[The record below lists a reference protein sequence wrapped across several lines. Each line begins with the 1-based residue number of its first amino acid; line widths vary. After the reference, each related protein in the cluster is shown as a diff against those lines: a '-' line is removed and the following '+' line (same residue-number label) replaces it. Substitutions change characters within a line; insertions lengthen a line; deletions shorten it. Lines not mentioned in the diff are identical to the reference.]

1 MDGCS
6 VVYIIDSSSDLRHH
20 LHAALGCSSQSSY
33 VILLKVHEFTQS
45 LIRYINSRQVSCVP
59 LFSIILIVH
68 KYQIERLG
76 NRLRPVLPLCPTRRA
91 GPLSTSG
98 E

>member
-33 VILLKVHEFTQS
+33 VILLKVQEFTQS

-76 NRLRPVLPLCPTRRA
+76 NRLRPTRRA
-91 GPLSTSG
+91 GPPSTSG